1 MNTIIKSLY
10 DNYKQDVYVYL
21 IGLTRNQTLAE
32 DLTSEVFVSAIKS
45 LPNFQGKSE
54 IKTWLFAIARHKWYE
69 TLRREK
75 KDLGISERLQFY
87 LQSESPS
94 AEDVLIKASVLSRI
108 MELLEME
115 KPQNKTIVLLRI
127 DGYSFYEIAQKCDI
141 SESSARVI
149 DFRLRKKLREIL
161 MKEGFANE

>member
-115 KPQNKTIVLLRI
+115 KPRNKTIVLLRI

>member
-1 MNTIIKSLY
+1 
-10 DNYKQDVYVYL
+10 
-21 IGLTRNQTLAE
+21 
-32 DLTSEVFVSAIKS
+32 
-45 LPNFQGKSE
+45 
-54 IKTWLFAIARHKWYE
+54 
-69 TLRREK
+69 
-75 KDLGISERLQFY
+75 
-87 LQSESPS
+87 ESPS

-108 MELLEME
+108 MGLLEME
-115 KPQNKTIVLLRI
+115 KPRNKTIVLLRI